1 MRDRLLPLLLLV
13 ALAAPAARAY
23 DLFDYAW
30 RSGTIPMRL
39 QLDVTRPAS
48 PTFPLIDGATAWN
61 AVAAAALEEWNT
73 AVLDAGRARFTS
85 ATSTAAPPT
94 AFGDTPAARVNNVFF
109 SSTFYGTA
117 FGTRTLA
124 ITRFAQQGARMI
136 EADVLVNTAIAWN
149 SYRGAVRASSDL
161 RRVLVHEFGHALGL
175 NHPDEATPAQSV
187 AAIMNSTIS
196 NLDALQTDDING
208 ARALYGT
215 PFIRPVITSQPVSKT
230 VTVAA
235 SAVFTVAVDGQ
246 NPPLPAPLRIHRWFF
261 APTGSNTFE
270 ELFTLTEP
278 LLRFPLAQLGDAG
291 RYYFE
296 TSTPDDT
303 VVSNT
308 VTLTVN
314 PIAVAAAT
322 QLANVATRGVAGTGA
337 NAMIVG
343 FVITGTMAKSVL
355 LRAVGPGLGAFAVP
369 GTLADP
375 ILTLQTAAS
384 PTVFVADNNN
394 WEQQTGTLA
403 TVTVAAISA
412 TAARVGGFAL
422 PAGSKD
428 AVILATLPPGG
439 YTALVSSPD
448 GSTGVVLL
456 EAYDADAPL
465 DPAIKLANLST
476 RGRVGTGGDIIIA
489 GFVVSGPGPK
499 TYLIRAVGPTLADP
513 PFDLIGALLD
523 PYLKI
528 YRDSTLLR
536 ELDDWDSPAA
546 AMPAL
551 RAAAV
556 QVGAFALRET
566 RNRVTRSGLDAVML
580 ITLPPGSYTAQMSGL
595 DGGTGIGLVELY
607 EIP

>member
-1 MRDRLLPLLLLV
+1 MRVMLTLRVATALSLGFAFCTAPSAHAYLLSGNSWP
-13 ALAAPAARAY
+13 
-23 DLFDYAW
+23 
-30 RSGTIPMRL
+30 SGTINMVL
-39 QLDVTRPAS
+39 QLDATRPAS
-48 PTFPLIDGATAWN
+48 VALPLNDGATTWNSVAASALADWN
-61 AVAAAALEEWNT
+61 AVLNRSKFASAESASSAAAAGN
-73 AVLDAGRARFTS
+73 
-85 ATSTAAPPT
+85 
-94 AFGDTPAARVNNVFF
+94 RVNNVFF
-109 SSTFYGTA
+109 SGTIYGDA
-117 FGTRTLA
+117 FDSRTLA
-124 ITRFAQQGARMI
+124 VTLSNTAARKT
-136 EADVLVNTAIAWN
+136 ESDVLVNNTRTWN
-149 SYRGAVRASSDL
+149 SYRGALRTASEL
-161 RRVLVHEFGHALGL
+161 RRVLLHEFGHVLGL
-175 NHPDEATPAQSV
+175 GHPDQDTPPQLVSAV
-187 AAIMNSTIS
+187 MNSAVS
-196 NLDALQTDDING
+196 NLENLQPDDIAG
-208 ARALYGT
+208 AAFLYGT
-215 PFIRPVITSQPVSKT
+215 PIVKPVITGQPVAATVSVAGSASLS
-230 VTVAA
+230 VTVNGSSNVRSDAFRD
-235 SAVFTVAVDGQ
+235 FT
-246 NPPLPAPLRIHRWFF
+246 WFF
-261 APTGSNTFE
+261 APAGSTTFE
-270 ELFTLTEP
+270 PLFTINDSTRLD
-278 LLRFPLAQLGDAG
+278 FPLAQLGDAG
-291 RYYFE
+291 RYYFSA
-296 TSTPDDT
+296 STVDDT

-314 PIAVAAAT
+314 PVPLSATT

-355 LRAVGPGLGAFAVP
+355 LRAVGPGLGAFSVP

-384 PTVFVADNNN
+384 PPVFVANNNN
-394 WEQQTGTLA
+394 WEQQTGTLGRVIA
-403 TVTVAAISA
+403 STLSA
-412 TAARVGGFAL
+412 TAARVGAFAL

-428 AVILATLPPGG
+428 AVILATLAPGG
-439 YTALVSSPD
+439 YTALVGSPD

-456 EAYDADAPL
+456 EAYDADSPL
-465 DPAIKLANLST
+465 DPALKLANLST

-513 PFDLIGALLD
+513 PFDLPGALLD

-546 AMPAL
+546 AMPVL

-580 ITLPPGSYTAQMSGL
+580 ITLPPGAYTAQMSGL

-607 EIP
+607 EMP